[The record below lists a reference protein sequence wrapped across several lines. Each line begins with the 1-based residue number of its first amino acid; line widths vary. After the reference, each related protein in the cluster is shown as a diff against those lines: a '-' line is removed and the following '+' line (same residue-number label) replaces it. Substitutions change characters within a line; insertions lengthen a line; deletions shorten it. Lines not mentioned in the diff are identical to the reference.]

1 MKWLTSGAHRLKAS
15 LDRSFGARKNK
26 KAVATRRSTS
36 IFASA
41 KVGARERNTS
51 IQRMSSQPNQRMSS
65 QPIQR
70 MARGGRVL
78 RPSRPMFGND
88 VTHLATRHIPVLQQ
102 ELRRQ
107 DTHQRQPET
116 KPGRQTEG
124 RRTGV
129 QCGLGVEQNHRV
141 ASQQQEEEEGL
152 HADSYER
159 ITHQRQQTKPGRQ
172 TEGRRTGVKCGLG
185 VEHNHRVASQQQDEE
200 E

>member
-1 MKWLTSGAHRLKAS
+1 MSLPNNHISIMKWLTSGAHRLKAS

-51 IQRMSSQPNQRMSS
+51 IQRMSSQPIQRMSS
-65 QPIQR
+65 QPILR

-78 RPSRPMFGND
+78 RPSRPMLGND
-88 VTHLATRHIPVLQQ
+88 VTHLATRHNAVLQQ

-116 KPGRQTEG
+116 KPRRQTEG

-141 ASQQQEEEEGL
+141 ASQQQDEE

-159 ITHQRQQTKPGRQ
+159 IITHQEQKA
-172 TEGRRTGVKCGLG
+172 K
-185 VEHNHRVASQQQDEE
+185 
-200 E
+200 

>member
-51 IQRMSSQPNQRMSS
+51 IQRLSSQPIQRMSS

-78 RPSRPMFGND
+78 RPSRLMLGND
-88 VTHLATRHIPVLQQ
+88 VTHLATRHNAVLQQ

-116 KPGRQTEG
+116 EPMRQTEG

-141 ASQQQEEEEGL
+141 ASQTRRSGSMLTPTNES
-152 HADSYER
+152 HINDS
-159 ITHQRQQTKPGRQ
+159 QRQRRGGRL
-172 TEGRRTGVKCGLG
+172 R
-185 VEHNHRVASQQQDEE
+185 A
-200 E
+200 